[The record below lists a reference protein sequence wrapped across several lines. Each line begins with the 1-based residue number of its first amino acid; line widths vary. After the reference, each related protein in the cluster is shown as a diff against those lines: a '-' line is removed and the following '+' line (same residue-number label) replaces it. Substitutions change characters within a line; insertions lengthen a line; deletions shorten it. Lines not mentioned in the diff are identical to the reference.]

1 MDDTRCLQFFR
12 QPSDTLH
19 RRYELLRA
27 FFVERI
33 PAAQI
38 AEQFG
43 YRTATVYALVRD
55 FRAQGQADHIPPFS
69 FRPRADGPPVPR
81 DQRRNEPTR
90 GPSHARRAS
99 R

>member
-69 FRPRADGPPVPR
+69 FRPRADGPAPTTPR
-81 DQRRNEPTR
+81 WPTDR
-90 GPSHARRAS
+90 KPRPSPMPAP
-99 R
+99 